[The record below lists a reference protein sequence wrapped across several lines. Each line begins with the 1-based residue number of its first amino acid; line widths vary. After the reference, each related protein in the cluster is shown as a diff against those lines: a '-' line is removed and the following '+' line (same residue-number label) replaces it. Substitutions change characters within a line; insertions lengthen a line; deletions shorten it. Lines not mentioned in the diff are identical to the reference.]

1 MALKKKPQQDPLKKL
16 WLKLP
21 AYIRNRYFLTLVVFT
36 AIMVFVDRHD
46 LLTQFHLQSTVE
58 RLEGDLDR
66 YDELIDAAES
76 EKMDMEQNGER
87 FARESYY
94 MQKDDEDVFI
104 IVEKEEEE

>member
-21 AYIRNRYFLTLVVFT
+21 PYIRNRYFLTLVAFT
-36 AIMVFVDRHD
+36 IIMVFVDRHD

-58 RLEGDLDR
+58 RLEGDLER
-66 YDELIDAAES
+66 YDGLIDAAEA
-76 EKMDMEQNGER
+76 EKLDMEQNGER

-104 IVEKEEEE
+104 IVEEKEE

>member
-21 AYIRNRYFLTLVVFT
+21 PYVRNRYFLTLVAFT
-36 AIMVFVDRHD
+36 AIMIFVDRHD

-58 RLEGDLDR
+58 RLEGDLEQ
-66 YDELIDAAES
+66 YDAMIDGAEA

-87 FARESYY
+87 FARENYY

-104 IVEKEEEE
+104 IVDKEKQE